1 NLEPLDGVTGLDL
14 TVTRQRSDVSDRP
27 DPPVAADAAVPAI
40 GAPAQRIDKT
50 TAAVRT
56 TLAIAGMDCPTEEA
70 LIRSKLAGMAGVAA
84 LDFNLVQRRLSVTH
98 RPGALEA
105 VLGALKAIGL
115 EAKVESAGTESAAPP
130 IKPAPKTHWW

>member
-1 NLEPLDGVTGLDL
+1 
-14 TVTRQRSDVSDRP
+14 
-27 DPPVAADAAVPAI
+27 
-40 GAPAQRIDKT
+40 
-50 TAAVRT
+50 TAAVHT

-130 IKPAPKTHWW
+130 IKPAPKTHWWPMALAGVTATLAEGVYWLNGGDHWTVLALALVSIF